1 MLRQDSLVQPFLF
14 DDLDIRGSIVQINDA
29 WRAMIDQRGYSP
41 AVRAI
46 LGELTA
52 VTAIMSAN
60 LKQAGRLTFQMQGH
74 GPLSLMVVDC
84 TEALNLRGYAKTD
97 ASIAGSTLGEII
109 GDGRLQLT
117 LDIAGLDQ
125 PYQSLVPIEGD
136 TVATVFEHYLAQSEQ
151 QPAALWLVANGDTAA
166 GLFLQKLP
174 GAEQRDA
181 DGWSRVTQLAATVK
195 PDELRNLAPTD
206 VLARLFHEETVRI
219 FTPRP
224 VLHRW
229 PADPEKVK
237 TMLRGLGREEVE
249 SVLAAEGV
257 VEIHDDMSNHTY
269 RFDADAVHELFAA
282 PDAPPTQH

>member
-1 MLRQDSLVQPFLF
+1 MLREDSLVQPFLF

-60 LKQAGRLTFQMQGH
+60 LKQPGRLTFQMQGH

-97 ASIAGSTLGEII
+97 ASAAGSTLGEII

-136 TVATVFEHYLAQSEQ
+136 TVAAVFEHYLAQSEQ

-174 GAEQRDA
+174 DADQRDA
-181 DGWSRVTQLAATVK
+181 DGWARVTQLAATVK
-195 PDELRNLAPTD
+195 PDELRNLSPTD

-219 FTPRP
+219 FAPRP

>member
-1 MLRQDSLVQPFLF
+1 MLREDSLVQPFLF
-14 DDLDIRGSIVQINDA
+14 DDLDIRGSIVQINNA
-29 WRAMIDQRGYSP
+29 WRAMTAQRGYSP
-41 AVRAI
+41 AVRAV

-60 LKQAGRLTFQMQGH
+60 LKQPGRLTFQMQGH

-84 TEALNLRGYAKTD
+84 TETLNLRGYAKTD
-97 ASIAGSTLGEII
+97 ETVSSSELSGLI
-109 GDGRLQLT
+109 GDGHLQLT

-136 TVATVFEHYLAQSEQ
+136 TVAAVFEHYLAQSEQ

-174 GAEQRDA
+174 DADLRDA
-181 DGWSRVTQLAATVK
+181 DGWARVTSLAATVK
-195 PDELRNLAPTD
+195 PDELRSLPPEE
-206 VLARLFHEETVRI
+206 VLARLFHEETVRV

-237 TMLRGLGREEVE
+237 IMLRGLGRQELE
-249 SVLAAEGV
+249 SVIETQGV

-269 RFDADAVHELFAA
+269 RFDADAIHELFSA

>member
-29 WRAMIDQRGYSP
+29 WRAMIDQRGYSA

-60 LKQAGRLTFQMQGH
+60 LKQPGRLTFQMQGH

-97 ASIAGSTLGEII
+97 ASVAGSTLGEII

-136 TVATVFEHYLAQSEQ
+136 TVAAVFEHYLAQSEQ

-174 GAEQRDA
+174 DADQRDA
-181 DGWSRVTQLAATVK
+181 DGWARVTQLAATVK
-195 PDELRNLAPTD
+195 PDELRNLSPTD

-219 FTPRP
+219 FAPRP

>member
-1 MLRQDSLVQPFLF
+1 MLREDSLVQPFLF
-14 DDLDIRGSIVQINDA
+14 DDLDIRGSVVQINDA

-46 LGELTA
+46 FGELTA

-60 LKQAGRLTFQMQGH
+60 LKQPGRLTFQMQGH

-97 ASIAGSTLGEII
+97 EATSGDTLGEIL

-136 TVATVFEHYLAQSEQ
+136 TVAAVFEHYLAQSEQ

-174 GAEQRDA
+174 DADLRDA

-195 PDELRNLAPTD
+195 PEELRSLSPDAL
-206 VLARLFHEETVRI
+206 LARLFHEETVRI
-219 FTPRP
+219 FAPRP

-229 PADPEKVK
+229 PADPDKVK
-237 TMLRGLGREEVE
+237 RMLRGLGREEVE
-249 SVLAAEGV
+249 AILAAEGV
-257 VEIHDDMSNHTY
+257 IEIHDDMSNHTY

>member
-1 MLRQDSLVQPFLF
+1 MLREDSLVQPFLF

-29 WRAMIDQRGYSP
+29 WRSMIAKRGYSP
-41 AVRAI
+41 AVQSI

-52 VTAIMSAN
+52 VTALMSAN
-60 LKQAGRLTFQMQGH
+60 LKQPGRLTFQMQGH

-84 TEALNLRGYAKTD
+84 TETLNLRGYAKTD
-97 ASIAGSTLGEII
+97 APLPSGNLGDLV

-136 TVATVFEHYLAQSEQ
+136 TVAAVFEHYLAQSEQ

-174 GAEQRDA
+174 GADLRDA

-195 PDELRNLAPTD
+195 ADELRALAPED
-206 VLARLFHEETVRI
+206 VLARLFHEEIVRV
-219 FTPRP
+219 FPPRP

-229 PADPEKVK
+229 PADPEKIK
-237 TMLRGLGREEVE
+237 ALLRSLGREEVE

-257 VEIHDDMSNHTY
+257 VEIHDDLSNHTY
-269 RFDADAVHELFAA
+269 RFDADAVHELFSA

>member
-1 MLRQDSLVQPFLF
+1 MLREDSLVQPFLF

-60 LKQAGRLTFQMQGH
+60 LKQPGRLTFQMQGH

-97 ASIAGSTLGEII
+97 ASVAGSTLGEII

-136 TVATVFEHYLAQSEQ
+136 TVAAVFEHYLAQSEQ

-174 GAEQRDA
+174 DADQRDA
-181 DGWSRVTQLAATVK
+181 DGWARVTQLAATVK
-195 PDELRNLAPTD
+195 PDELRNLSPTD

-219 FTPRP
+219 FAPRP

>member
-1 MLRQDSLVQPFLF
+1 MLREDSLVQPFLF

-29 WRAMIDQRGYSP
+29 WRAMTAKRGYAP
-41 AVRAI
+41 AVRAV

-60 LKQAGRLTFQMQGH
+60 LKQPGRLTFQMQGH

-84 TEALNLRGYAKTD
+84 TEALNLRGYAKADTSATED
-97 ASIAGSTLGEII
+97 ALDALI
-109 GDGRLQLT
+109 GDGHLQLT

-125 PYQSLVPIEGD
+125 PYQSLVPLEGN
-136 TVATVFEHYLAQSEQ
+136 TVAAVFEHYLAQSEQ
-151 QPAALWLVANGDTAA
+151 QPATLWLVANGDTAA

-174 GAEQRDA
+174 DA
-181 DGWSRVTQLAATVK
+181 DLRDPDGWARVTSLAATVK
-195 PDELRNLAPTD
+195 PDELRSLPPEE
-206 VLARLFHEETVRI
+206 VLARLFHEETVRV
-219 FTPRP
+219 FAPRP

-229 PADPEKVK
+229 PADPDKVK
-237 TMLRGLGREEVE
+237 AMLRGLGREELE
-249 SVLAAEGV
+249 SVLEAQGV

>member
-29 WRAMIDQRGYSP
+29 WRAMIDQRGYSA

-60 LKQAGRLTFQMQGH
+60 LKQPGRLTFQMQGH

-97 ASIAGSTLGEII
+97 ASVAGSTLGEII

-136 TVATVFEHYLAQSEQ
+136 TVAAVFEHYLAQSEQ

-166 GLFLQKLP
+166 GLLLQKLP
-174 GAEQRDA
+174 DADQRDA
-181 DGWSRVTQLAATVK
+181 DGWARVTQLAATVK
-195 PDELRNLAPTD
+195 PDELRNLSPTD

-219 FTPRP
+219 FAPRP

>member
-136 TVATVFEHYLAQSEQ
+136 TVAAVFEHYLAQSEQ

-181 DGWSRVTQLAATVK
+181 DGWSRVTQLAATIK

>member
-60 LKQAGRLTFQMQGH
+60 LKQPGRLTFQMQGH

-97 ASIAGSTLGEII
+97 ASVAGSTLGEII

-136 TVATVFEHYLAQSEQ
+136 TVAAVFEHYLAQSEQ

-174 GAEQRDA
+174 DADQRDA
-181 DGWSRVTQLAATVK
+181 DGWARVTQLAATVK
-195 PDELRNLAPTD
+195 PDELRNLSPTD

-219 FTPRP
+219 FAPRP

>member
-1 MLRQDSLVQPFLF
+1 MLREDSLVQPFLF

-29 WRAMIDQRGYSP
+29 WRTMIAKRGYSP
-41 AVRAI
+41 AVRDI

-52 VTAIMSAN
+52 VTALMSAN
-60 LKQAGRLTFQMQGH
+60 LKQPGRLTFQMQGH

-84 TEALNLRGYAKTD
+84 TESLNLRGYAKADAPVEHGKLTD
-97 ASIAGSTLGEII
+97 LV

-117 LDIAGLDQ
+117 LDVAGLEQ
-125 PYQSLVPIEGD
+125 PYQSLVPLEGD
-136 TVATVFEHYLAQSEQ
+136 SVAAVFEHYLAQSEQ

-174 GAEQRDA
+174 GADLRDA

-195 PDELRNLAPTD
+195 PDELRSLPPQE
-206 VLARLFHEETVRI
+206 VLARLFHEETVRV
-219 FTPRP
+219 FDPRP

-229 PADPEKVK
+229 PADPEKIK
-237 TMLRGLGREEVE
+237 TLLRSLGREEVE

-257 VEIHDDMSNHTY
+257 VEIHDDLSNHTY
-269 RFDADAVHELFAA
+269 RFDAEAVHELFAA

>member
-29 WRAMIDQRGYSP
+29 WRAMIDQRGYSA

-60 LKQAGRLTFQMQGH
+60 LKQPGRLTFQMHGH

-97 ASIAGSTLGEII
+97 ASVAGSTLGEII

-136 TVATVFEHYLAQSEQ
+136 TVAAVFEHYLAQSEQ

-174 GAEQRDA
+174 DADQRDA
-181 DGWSRVTQLAATVK
+181 DGWARVTQLAATVK
-195 PDELRNLAPTD
+195 PDELRNLSPTD

-219 FTPRP
+219 FAPRP

>member
-29 WRAMIDQRGYSP
+29 WRAMIDQRGYSA

-60 LKQAGRLTFQMQGH
+60 LKQPGRLTFQMQGH

-97 ASIAGSTLGEII
+97 ASVAGSTLGEII

-136 TVATVFEHYLAQSEQ
+136 TVAAVFEHYLAQSEQ

-174 GAEQRDA
+174 DADQRDA
-181 DGWSRVTQLAATVK
+181 DGWARVTQLAATVK
-195 PDELRNLAPTD
+195 PDELRNLSPTD

-219 FTPRP
+219 FAPRP

-257 VEIHDDMSNHTY
+257 IEIHDDMSNHTY

>member
-60 LKQAGRLTFQMQGH
+60 LKQPGRLTFQMQGH

-97 ASIAGSTLGEII
+97 ASVAGSTLGEII

-136 TVATVFEHYLAQSEQ
+136 TVAAVFEHYLAQSEQ

-174 GAEQRDA
+174 DADQRDA
-181 DGWSRVTQLAATVK
+181 DGWARVTQLAATVK
-195 PDELRNLAPTD
+195 PDELRNLSPTD

-219 FTPRP
+219 FAPRP

-257 VEIHDDMSNHTY
+257 IEIHDDMSNHTY